1 MRNVAQSKLLMWRGY
16 GIYSGTRLLRE
27 ENAMSMP
34 GKLPHE
40 QPDPQEA
47 PPMNRHPYRPAP
59 VPAGGGAPVVPLYR
73 RAPRALDE
81 AHAALREVAPERCIQ
96 RAYYLEARKAFSSD
110 TALADAMGVHRSQVT
125 RWAQGSSA
133 QAGNAW
139 LLRDL
144 AAAVSRLADFYQ
156 SATIHRWLFGDN
168 PDLDGRQPMELLRQG
183 RLPEVLMAIQAQTSG
198 AFG

>member
-1 MRNVAQSKLLMWRGY
+1 M
-16 GIYSGTRLLRE
+16 
-27 ENAMSMP
+27 AMP
-34 GKLPHE
+34 EKLPHQ

-47 PPMNRHPYRPAP
+47 TEMNRNSYRPAP
-59 VPAGGGAPVVPLYR
+59 VPAGGAAKVVPLYR
-73 RAPRALDE
+73 RPPRARDE
-81 AHAALREVAPERCIQ
+81 AHAALREAAPEKTIQ
-96 RAYYLEARKAFSSD
+96 RAYYLEARKAFPSD
-110 TALADAMGVHRSQVT
+110 TALAEAMGVHRSQVT

-133 QAGNAW
+133 QAANAW

-156 SATIHRWLFGDN
+156 SATINRWLLGAN
-168 PDLDGRQPMELLRQG
+168 PDLDGEQPLELLRQG